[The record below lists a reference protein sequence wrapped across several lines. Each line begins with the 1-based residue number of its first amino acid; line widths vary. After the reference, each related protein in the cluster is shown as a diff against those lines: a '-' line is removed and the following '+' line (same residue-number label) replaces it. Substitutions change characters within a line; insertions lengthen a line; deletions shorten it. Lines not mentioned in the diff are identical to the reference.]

1 MKVEYINPFITT
13 TVNVFAT
20 MLSCTITRVGLK
32 VKERLQPEHEISGI
46 IGLSGRAAG
55 TVVLSLSRNVA
66 LSAASAMIG
75 EEQNEINDD
84 VADVIGELA
93 NMVAGGA
100 KAQLTELEMSV
111 SLPSV
116 IIGKN
121 HIIMGS
127 SKVQALSVLFSSAW
141 GPLNVDVSLLEST
154 QLATNITLD

>member
-20 MLSCTITRVGLK
+20 MLSCKITRVGLK

-66 LSAASAMIG
+66 LSAASEMIG

-127 SKVQALSVLFSSAW
+127 SKVQTLSVLFSSAW

-154 QLATNITLD
+154 QMATNITLD